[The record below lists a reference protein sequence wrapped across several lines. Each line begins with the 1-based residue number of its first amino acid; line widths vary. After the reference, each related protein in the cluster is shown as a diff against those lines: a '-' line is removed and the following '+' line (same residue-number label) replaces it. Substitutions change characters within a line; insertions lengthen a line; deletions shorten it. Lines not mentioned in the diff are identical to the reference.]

1 MNKMLGVT
9 LLCLLFMISACAL
22 GPWADQY
29 AEFRKIKVG
38 MTEAEVR
45 AALGKP
51 LHEYTQKSAPSPYYV
66 KGWTYKE
73 RPISSKVLIYIKAEP
88 IAYIWIDGR
97 GRVEDVFVG
106 GS

>member
-1 MNKMLGVT
+1 MNKKLGVT
-9 LLCLLFMISACAL
+9 TLCLWFMVSACAL
-22 GPWADQY
+22 GPWPEQY

-45 AALGKP
+45 TALGEP

-73 RPISSKVLIYIKAEP
+73 RRISNKVLIYIKAEP

-97 GRVEDVFVG
+97 GCVEDVFVG